1 MHGRERAMTGG
12 ACRLAPDAA
21 NQPADSAGIT
31 TFAEALGIG
40 PPGLGLSSQPA
51 VNRPMQNRRTK
62 AVLLMRRM
70 LCPLPRKS
78 SRTPRRAARHRSGQA
93 ATGRSPPCSRRS
105 MSSST
110 LGRSA
115 TLSIT

>member
-1 MHGRERAMTGG
+1 MTGG

-31 TFAEALGIG
+31 TFTEALGIG

-51 VNRPMQNRRTK
+51 VTRPMQNRRTK

-70 LCPLPRKS
+70 LCPLPCKS
-78 SRTPRRAARHRSGQA
+78 SRTPRRAAADLSGGSWPLA
-93 ATGRSPPCSRRS
+93 AVQPALDVFEHIGQIGDAVDHVVGARG
-105 MSSST
+105 
-110 LGRSA
+110 L
-115 TLSIT
+115 